1 MGRAG
6 HPSIIYN
13 GQTYIG
19 AIKMPNNVRIN
30 YLSYRTTIKWNIMQP
45 LKRTQSESNSH

>member
-13 GQTYIG
+13 GQTYMG

-30 YLSYRTTIKWNIMQP
+30 YLSYRTTIKRNIRQP